1 MVEVEVEQE
10 DLNCIAT
17 DILGKRLD
25 HCRVELPVSARK
37 IKGSVKGNY
46 TIDSL

>member
-1 MVEVEVEQE
+1 MVEVEIEQE

-25 HCRVELPVSARK
+25 HWRAELPINTRK

-46 TIDSL
+46 KIHSL